1 VSLLLLFNGHVV
13 VEDGGVH
20 VDEVTGVD
28 GHEGVRGNISPG
40 EKAVTVCQVLEGG
53 ILNETKMKLRFGYL
67 NAMFRSKESKTL
79 GLSLDFAVTC
89 TTILGLL
96 LYYGII

>member
-1 VSLLLLFNGHVV
+1 MSLLLFFDGHVV

-20 VDEVTGVD
+20 IDEVAGVD

-40 EKAVTVCQVLEGG
+40 EKAVTVCQVLQGG
-53 ILNETKMKLRFGYL
+53 ILNETERKLRFGYL

-79 GLSLDFAVTC
+79 GLSLDFVVAC
-89 TTILGLL
+89 TIILGLL

>member
-1 VSLLLLFNGHVV
+1 MGLLLFFDGHVV
-13 VEDGGVH
+13 IEDGGVH
-20 VDEVTGVD
+20 VDEVAGVD

-40 EKAVTVCQVLEGG
+40 EKAVAVCQVLEGG
-53 ILNETKMKLRFGYL
+53 ILNETEMKLRFGYL
-67 NAMFRSKESKTL
+67 NAKFRSKESKTL

-89 TTILGLL
+89 TMILGLI